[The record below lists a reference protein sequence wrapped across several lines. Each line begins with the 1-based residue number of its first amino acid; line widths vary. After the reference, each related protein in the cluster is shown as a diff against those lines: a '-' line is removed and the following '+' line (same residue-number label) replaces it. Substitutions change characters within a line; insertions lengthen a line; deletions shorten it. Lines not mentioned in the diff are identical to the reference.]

1 MTVLPKLR
9 AGLVLSLFSCLF
21 MILTVPAVLAQEES
35 VGAPDVIHEAF
46 TEARFVELQAA
57 GEFIL
62 IDIFATWCPTCA
74 KQQKVLDAFRESHP
88 DARLHMLQIDFD
100 EQKEWVMHFKAPRQS
115 TLILYKGEQQL
126 WFSVAETNQKK
137 IFEALN
143 TALRGETN
151 TATDSQ

>member
-143 TALRGETN
+143 MALRGETN

>member
-143 TALRGETN
+143 TALNGETN
-151 TATDSQ
+151 TTTGSK

>member
-143 TALRGETN
+143 TALNGETN

>member
-143 TALRGETN
+143 TALNGETN
-151 TATDSQ
+151 NTTGSK

>member
-100 EQKEWVMHFKAPRQS
+100 EQKEWVMHFQAPRPS

-137 IFEALN
+137 ILQALN

-151 TATDSQ
+151 PATDSQ